1 MKNLLTIIIFFNF
14 FVSHSWSYENTCQII
29 DLKGSIIYNGTC
41 QYPENEIIVNTN
53 LSFNGTFIL
62 KNVHQGTQRLIQIK
76 NNKIHLLSAKKSDS
90 LSHANNAHQNTNF
103 IPKVLKKD
111 GNISNEYYLKTNFF
125 AINGIGYKYRRD
137 AYKNFGTLFS
147 YIENEISQQ
156 FPQDTISTEL
166 IFNKTS
172 FNIYTDVI
180 QSILLK
186 AEELEIRGKIL
197 ADIGYL
203 LFLPSSYIIDKLLNW
218 MTDGEYETKV
228 KEFTEYRDNIIME
241 TIPIIGE
248 NTATKSKL
256 RNALAESANN
266 KSRAIVLGHS
276 QGGMYTYEAFNS
288 FPDLDKSHFY
298 SLNIAVPTD
307 KNPNWF
313 LGNEKDWVLNTFRI
327 PLINDIPEGE
337 PNSSDDGC
345 DFGGES
351 GHYHEW
357 LKSYYNPHLLSY
369 AKINDAIT
377 NAFRT
382 VPYWEKIFNTVTYQL
397 LWYYSAAESTIDIA
411 KADGSWVTLGTYVG
425 YDIIDPSTKTIS
437 NIMIQDGYPVLRVKS
452 KLWDTWW
459 GPYTSTD
466 YDYTPFK
473 IETIDGNTLTYL
485 MSDAW
490 SVSSYDDAKFKLT
503 LVIQ

>member
-1 MKNLLTIIIFFNF
+1 
-14 FVSHSWSYENTCQII
+14 
-29 DLKGSIIYNGTC
+29 
-41 QYPENEIIVNTN
+41 
-53 LSFNGTFIL
+53 
-62 KNVHQGTQRLIQIK
+62 
-76 NNKIHLLSAKKSDS
+76 
-90 LSHANNAHQNTNF
+90 
-103 IPKVLKKD
+103 
-111 GNISNEYYLKTNFF
+111 
-125 AINGIGYKYRRD
+125 
-137 AYKNFGTLFS
+137 
-147 YIENEISQQ
+147 
-156 FPQDTISTEL
+156 
-166 IFNKTS
+166 
-172 FNIYTDVI
+172 
-180 QSILLK
+180 
-186 AEELEIRGKIL
+186 
-197 ADIGYL
+197 
-203 LFLPSSYIIDKLLNW
+203 
-218 MTDGEYETKV
+218 
-228 KEFTEYRDNIIME
+228 ME

>member
-1 MKNLLTIIIFFNF
+1 MKNISITAIL
-14 FVSHSWSYENTCQII
+14 FVFMISYSWSHENTCQII
-29 DLKGSIIYNGTC
+29 DMKGSIVYNGIC
-41 QYPENEIIVNTN
+41 QYSEKEINVNKN
-53 LSFNGTFIL
+53 LSVNGIFIL
-62 KNVHQGTQRLIQIK
+62 RGINQKASQLIQIK
-76 NNKIHLLSAKKSDS
+76 NNNIQILGTTDLYPILK
-90 LSHANNAHQNTNF
+90 NAGQTRN
-103 IPKVLKKD
+103 IAPKTLKKD
-111 GNISNEYYLKTNFF
+111 GVMPNEYYLRTNFF
-125 AINGIGYKYRRD
+125 AINGIGYDNRRD
-137 AYKNFGTLFS
+137 ADKNFAALFS
-147 YIENEISQQ
+147 YVENKVSEQ

-327 PLINDIPEGE
+327 PLINPIPEGE
-337 PNSSDDGC
+337 PNSSDDGR

-357 LKSYYNPHLLSY
+357 LKSYYNPHLASY
-369 AKINDAIT
+369 SKINAAIE
-377 NAFRT
+377 NAFST

-411 KADGSWVTLGTYVG
+411 KADGSWVTLGTYGG
-425 YDIIDPSTKTIS
+425 YDVIDPSTKTVS
-437 NIMIQDGYPVLRVKS
+437 NILLQDGYPVLRVQS
-452 KLWDTWW
+452 YYDYRWW
-459 GPYTSTD
+459 GPSLSTD
-466 YDYTPFK
+466 YYSPFTIK
-473 IETIDGNTLTYL
+473 SIDGNVLTYL
-485 MSDAW
+485 ASDAY
-490 SVSSYDDAKFKLT
+490 SVGTNDDASFTLT

>member
-327 PLINDIPEGE
+327 PLINPIPEGE
-337 PNSSDDGC
+337 PNSSDDGR

-411 KADGSWVTLGTYVG
+411 KADGSWVTLGTYSG
-425 YDIIDPSTKTIS
+425 YDVIDPSTKTVS
-437 NIMIQDGYPVLRVKS
+437 NILLQDGYPVLRVQS
-452 KLWDTWW
+452 YYDYRWW
-459 GPYTSTD
+459 GPRLSTD
-466 YDYTPFK
+466 YYSPFTIK
-473 IETIDGNTLTYL
+473 SIDGNVLTYL
-485 MSDAW
+485 ASDAY
-490 SVSSYDDAKFKLT
+490 SVGTNDDASFTLT

>member
-490 SVSSYDDAKFKLT
+490 SVSS
-503 LVIQ
+503 